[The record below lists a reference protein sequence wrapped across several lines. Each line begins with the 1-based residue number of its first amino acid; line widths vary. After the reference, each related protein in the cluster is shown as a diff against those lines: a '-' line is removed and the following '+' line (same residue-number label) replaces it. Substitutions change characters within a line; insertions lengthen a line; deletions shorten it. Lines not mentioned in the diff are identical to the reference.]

1 MADTIYDEDLKN
13 MSDDELS
20 YATAEKLNMLNGK
33 QYCISD
39 LEFIVKNTP
48 ARIKTIVMTQKVTHL
63 FCLKYV
69 LNADY
74 IIYDD
79 DDMTIDEII
88 YYQPH
93 LYNEFYT

>member
-1 MADTIYDEDLKN
+1 MTDAIHDEILKN
-13 MSDDELS
+13 MSDHELS

-33 QYCISD
+33 QYSISD

-48 ARIKTIVMTQKVTHL
+48 ARIKTIVMTQKLTHQ

-69 LNADY
+69 LNPDY
-74 IIYDD
+74 IIYND

-88 YYQPH
+88 HYQPH